1 MKKYAIIDKTT
12 GNPVKDENGLD
23 AIGDLDWADGLC
35 FRMNLSADHVNDHKT
50 YCVKKVY
57 LISIRPG
64 HGLKKPEKINHDR
77 LQQNDR

>member
-23 AIGDLDWADGLC
+23 AIGNQDWADSLC

-50 YCVKKVY
+50 YYVKKV
-57 LISIRPG
+57 
-64 HGLKKPEKINHDR
+64 
-77 LQQNDR
+77 

>member
-50 YCVKKVY
+50 YYVKKV
-57 LISIRPG
+57 
-64 HGLKKPEKINHDR
+64 
-77 LQQNDR
+77 